1 MRPAKSEK
9 TGEIREKEVPC
20 GSERGKKD
28 RETRKKRKNGSR
40 KEKRAR
46 ETREVSEGG
55 EKMQKILIVV
65 DMQNDFIDG
74 ALGTPEAVAIVPK
87 VEQKIREFPGKVIF
101 HAGYTWRAVFR
112 DTGGKTSS
120 GAALHQGHERLGDL
134 SAARGAPG
142 GGGD

>member
-1 MRPAKSEK
+1 
-9 TGEIREKEVPC
+9 
-20 GSERGKKD
+20 
-28 RETRKKRKNGSR
+28 
-40 KEKRAR
+40 
-46 ETREVSEGG
+46 
-55 EKMQKILIVV
+55 MQKILIVV

-74 ALGTPEAVAIVPK
+74 ALGTPEAVAIVPR

-101 HAGYTWRAVFR
+101 TRDTHGERYL